1 MKKINMEIQRKN
13 KSHKAV
19 KSKLKISKNMTF
31 AELMEKHPEAAGELF
46 KQGMHCIGCGA
57 AAFETIEQG
66 ALMHGID
73 VDDLIKKLNNEKT
86 KSKKK
91 K

>member
-1 MKKINMEIQRKN
+1 MKKKTIGKN

-19 KSKLKISKNMTF
+19 NSKSKINKDMTF

-46 KQGMHCIGCGA
+46 AQGMHCVGCGA

-66 ALMHGID
+66 AMAHGINPEK
-73 VDDLIKKLNNEKT
+73 LIKKLNKGA
-86 KSKKK
+86 KKK
-91 K
+91 